1 MLPRRVVLSFLAAA
15 LVALGSVQA
24 AAAPRAY
31 LRSSVIVETDSLRLG
46 DVFDGAGKHAD
57 KIIAYA
63 PSAGRKLVLKAAWLR
78 RIARAYRVDWRPSSR
93 LDQSVVERR
102 SQIISTNQIVDTV
115 RAAIGARNPDA
126 GDLEIELDN
135 RLLRIFLPHDM
146 PPTVTVRA
154 VSFDPRSR
162 RFSIQLVAPDDRPG
176 AVRTVVAGR
185 AHALVQMPVLTRRM
199 KRNDIIRERDIA
211 WKTVRA
217 KYVND
222 RVIRDAEDL
231 IGLSPRR
238 PIGADRII
246 RIGDVQPPVLV
257 ARGKRVT
264 IVLKTATM
272 QLTATGKALQSG
284 AMGDVVRVKN
294 TNSGTVIEA
303 VVVGEKK
310 VAVTTDNNLALR

>member
-1 MLPRRVVLSFLAAA
+1 MV
-15 LVALGSVQA
+15 LGSVQA

-31 LRSSVIVETDSLRLG
+31 LRSSVIVETDSIRLG
-46 DVFDGAGKHAD
+46 DVFDDAGKHAD

-102 SQIISTNQIVDTV
+102 SQIISTNQIVETV

-217 KYVND
+217 KYVNA

-246 RIGDVQPPVLV
+246 RIGDVQAPILV

-272 QLTATGKALQSG
+272 QLTAAGKALQSG

-294 TNSGTVIEA
+294 TNSGNVIEA

-310 VAVTTDNNLALR
+310 VAVTTDNNLVLR

>member
-15 LVALGSVQA
+15 LVVLGSVQA

-31 LRSSVIVETDSLRLG
+31 LRSSVIVETDSIRLG
-46 DVFDGAGKHAD
+46 DVFDDAGKHAD

-102 SQIISTNQIVDTV
+102 SQIISTNQIVETV

-217 KYVND
+217 KYVNA

-246 RIGDVQPPVLV
+246 RIGDVQAPILV

-272 QLTATGKALQSG
+272 QLTAAGKALQSG

-294 TNSGTVIEA
+294 TNSGNVIEA

-310 VAVTTDNNLALR
+310 VAVTTDNNLVLR